1 MVKLRLKRMGSINKP
16 FYRIVTLDSRKK
28 RDGIYLES
36 IGYYDPKTDPFTL
49 KVDVDRALYWLGVG
63 AQPSDTV
70 RSLLKKAGVME
81 KFHNAKFGEKEET
94 EKEVKKP
101 AKKAVKKEKPT
112 KKEATEK
119 EEKKPVKKV
128 VKKDKEEVIEEKVVK
143 APKKTK
149 TVKPKEKVAV
159 ETAKPEETVAE
170 KSAKPV
176 KEVVVETPAPKE
188 EEVKEEVPK
197 PVEEKETKP
206 EKETKA

>member
-28 RDGIYLES
+28 RDGAYLES

-81 KFHNAKFGEKEET
+81 KFHNAKLGETEET
-94 EKEVKKP
+94 EKEAKKP
-101 AKKAVKKEKPT
+101 AKKAVKKDKPA
-112 KKEATEK
+112 KKEETEK
-119 EEKKPVKKV
+119 EEKKPVKKA
-128 VKKDKEEVIEEKVVK
+128 VKKDKEDATEEKTVK

-149 TVKPKEKVAV
+149 TSKPKEEVV
-159 ETAKPEETVAE
+159 EEAAKIEETEKPAE
-170 KSAKPV
+170 KIV
-176 KEVVVETPAPKE
+176 KEAPVPVE
-188 EEVKEEVPK
+188 EEVKEEVPQ

-206 EKETKA
+206 VEETKA